1 MMVSRAPADQP
12 ESVGDD
18 APGEPAHQPVPK
30 PAPAVISVTWRAVTH
45 QGLMRE
51 RNEDSLCAEADAE
64 KGPASRYLFAVADGV
79 GGHGGG
85 EIASRLAMR
94 SLRDEFHAWKGGAA
108 GRFLDRAL
116 RNANQVVFNE
126 AHSQPEFA
134 RMQTTLTAVV
144 LEEYSL
150 TIGHVGDCRLYRARE
165 GRVELLTRDHSM
177 ANELLKMRLISPE
190 QANGHPGRHQL
201 VRSLGGDPFLRTD
214 IIREEIRSGDT
225 YLLCCDGLW
234 GELSDDDIRAG
245 LQEGNASAACERLVR
260 IALMAGAP
268 DNISAIVFRVAAAGI
283 RAVLPFTLRSLFGRR

>member
-1 MMVSRAPADQP
+1 MVPCAAAEQP
-12 ESVGDD
+12 ESMGDD
-18 APGEPAHQPVPK
+18 AQGETEHQPVPK
-30 PAPAVISVTWRAVTH
+30 PVPAGISVTWRAVTH

-51 RNEDSLCAEADAE
+51 RNEDALCAEADTE
-64 KGPASRYLFAVADGV
+64 KGPASRYLFAIADGV

-85 EIASRLAMR
+85 EIASGLAVG
-94 SLRDEFHAWKGGAA
+94 SLRNGFHTWKGGAA

-116 RNANQVVFNE
+116 RNANLAVFNE

-144 LEEYSL
+144 LEENSL

-177 ANELLKMRLISPE
+177 ANELLKMHLISPE
-190 QANGHPGRHQL
+190 QAGGHPGRHQL

-245 LQEGNASAACERLVR
+245 LREGNASAACERLVR
-260 IALMAGAP
+260 IALRAGAP

-283 RAVLPFTLRSLFGRR
+283 RAVLPFSWRSLFGRR